1 MCPFDYIFVI
11 CLQMGPDI
19 AGPLSDREDLI
30 FHLFTLMAEKSCFL
44 KAATLLEDILGV
56 KQTMISLSK
65 IRK

>member
-1 MCPFDYIFVI
+1 
-11 CLQMGPDI
+11 MGPDI

-30 FHLFTLMAEKSCFL
+30 FHLFSLMAKKSCFL

-56 KQTMISLSK
+56 KQTMISLNK